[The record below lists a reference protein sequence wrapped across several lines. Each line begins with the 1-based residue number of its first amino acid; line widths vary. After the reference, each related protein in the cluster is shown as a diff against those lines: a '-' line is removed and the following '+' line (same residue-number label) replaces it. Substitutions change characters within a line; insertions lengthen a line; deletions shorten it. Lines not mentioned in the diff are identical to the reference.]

1 MSYNVC
7 SQRASPGGHLV
18 QFLHSLYSQLCQAQA
33 IASFKPQEDSTWLR
47 EAVDDPDEVFKKVVL
62 FPLLECEP
70 LHHKV
75 STVQY
80 STAQYTEGDAF
91 TEHGAIGK
99 MFVANKYL

>member
-1 MSYNVC
+1 MILSYNVC
-7 SQRASPGGHLV
+7 SQRPSPGGHLV

-33 IASFKPQEDSTWLR
+33 ITSFKHQEDNTWLR

-80 STAQYTEGDAF
+80 ST
-91 TEHGAIGK
+91 
-99 MFVANKYL
+99 V